1 MTREHVEVSTH
12 TPGWGVACRITGR
25 GEANTIKEDGKA
37 RGSVCNLEHLV
48 TNKSV
53 PGKALGL
60 GMGERN
66 GEEGA
71 VEEAFKDGDWDKQGR
86 LSLSDI
92 MGGRGGQGWEEEG
105 RGQVSSP
112 QSEGTLKCLQ
122 MGCRGW
128 WSANCIWLSGSTAQ
142 RQLDLLI
149 LGEPFAQVGTAKSP

>member
-1 MTREHVEVSTH
+1 MTREHVKVSTH
-12 TPGWGVACRITGR
+12 TPGWGLVCRITGR

-53 PGKALGL
+53 PGKALGP

-92 MGGRGGQGWEEEG
+92 MGGRGG
-105 RGQVSSP
+105 RGGKRKGEVRSP
-112 QSEGTLKCLQ
+112 VPRVRGHSNACRWDAEDGGVQIAS
-122 MGCRGW
+122 GCRG
-128 WSANCIWLSGSTAQ
+128 AQ
-142 RQLDLLI
+142 HRDNWI
-149 LGEPFAQVGTAKSP
+149 Y

>member
-66 GEEGA
+66 GDEGA

-92 MGGRGGQGWEEEG
+92 MGGGGGRGGKRKGEVRSPVPRA
-105 RGQVSSP
+105 RGHSNACRWDAEDGGVQIAS
-112 QSEGTLKCLQ
+112 
-122 MGCRGW
+122 GCRG
-128 WSANCIWLSGSTAQ
+128 AQ
-142 RQLDLLI
+142 HRDYWI
-149 LGEPFAQVGTAKSP
+149 Y